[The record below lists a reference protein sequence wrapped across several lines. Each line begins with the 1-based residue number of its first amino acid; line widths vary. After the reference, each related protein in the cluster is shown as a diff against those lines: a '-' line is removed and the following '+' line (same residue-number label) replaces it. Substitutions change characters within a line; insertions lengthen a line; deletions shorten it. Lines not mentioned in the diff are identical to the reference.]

1 MDLSTSRG
9 QKILKHQYLG
19 KRAYCGQLLYKPLL
33 ICHFEITASQLH
45 AGKEMLAAQV
55 YYVEDGAIEARLLI
69 AEGYKLLK
77 TIRGTEA
84 ELPHYTKIIRKRDGY
99 YYFAAL
105 NDKEKEPLKV
115 IEYELQTRR
124 SQQPPA
130 GSADGSHA
138 RR

>member
-1 MDLSTSRG
+1 
-9 QKILKHQYLG
+9 
-19 KRAYCGQLLYKPLL
+19 
-33 ICHFEITASQLH
+33 
-45 AGKEMLAAQV
+45 MLAAQV

-99 YYFAAL
+99 YYFTAL

-115 IEYELQTRR
+115 IEYDLQTR
-124 SQQPPA
+124 
-130 GSADGSHA
+130 
-138 RR
+138 